1 VKRVRVRISTFML
14 LIVIAALCAA
24 LVVQQRRAAF
34 REAELRDELDSRSFR
49 NYLKQLYAA
58 PPQRKT
64 K

>member
-1 VKRVRVRISTFML
+1 MKRVRVGISTFML

-24 LVVQQRRAAF
+24 LVVQQRRVAI
-34 REAELRDELDSRSFR
+34 REAELRGELDSRSFR

-58 PPQRKT
+58 PPQGKT